1 MENVTL
7 CHVYAYYWESEN
19 GAFLADVVAGT
30 DRFLA
35 DYTKKVFAGAKGVMR
50 IHIMDIDPV
59 KLIDDPEVV
68 KPFEGCPVESEIEV
82 QR

>member
-7 CHVYAYYWESEN
+7 CHVYAYYWKSEDDV
-19 GAFLADVVAGT
+19 FLTDVVAGT
-30 DRFLA
+30 DKFIA
-35 DYTKKVFAGAKGVMR
+35 DYTERVFGKAKGVMR

-68 KPFEGCPVESEIEV
+68 KPFEGSPVESEIEV
-82 QR
+82 

>member
-7 CHVYAYYWESEN
+7 CHVYAYYWKTED

-30 DRFLA
+30 DKFLA
-35 DYTKKVFAGAKGVMR
+35 DYTERVFAKAKGVMR
-50 IHIMDIDPV
+50 IHVMDIDPV

-68 KPFEGCPVESEIEV
+68 KPFEGFPVEHEIEV
-82 QR
+82 